1 MTCLAK
7 MEHSAALAQID
18 SRILLTTKFRAGAG
32 EDPVVKVKALVTDL
46 INKLQAGASSQ
57 ASQQSNRDEEASKA
71 TEMQGDVEADFAKH
85 SSKLEAA
92 VARSTVPDGEI
103 SALH

>member
-1 MTCLAK
+1 M
-7 MEHSAALAQID
+7 
-18 SRILLTTKFRAGAG
+18 KFRAGAG
-32 EDPVVKVKALVTDL
+32 EDPCVNALVTDL

-57 ASQQSNRDEEASKA
+57 GSQQSCRDEEASKA
-71 TEMQGDVEADFAKH
+71 TEKEEDLKANVAKH

-103 SALH
+103 SALQSERGALLKRQLQ